1 MKKLLLIG
9 LILTLP
15 LFADFKRTSRLIDI
29 PTARIL
35 PHFGYRVGADLTI
48 QLGPG
53 EYDQIVEENLHMSLG
68 LGDFVELYFDVN
80 TIIENWTVTSAP
92 TRYPKCGKILAVG
105 MSINLD
111 VRLKSANRG
120 RVKMSAINNSFFIY
134 SSPINTYTQID
145 KLI

>member
-35 PHFGYRVGADLTI
+35 PHFGYRVGADVTI

-80 TIIENWTVTSAP
+80 TIIENWTAAAGFCHRVYGSDCSCLG
-92 TRYPKCGKILAVG
+92 YPLF
-105 MSINLD
+105 LQ
-111 VRLKSANRG
+111 
-120 RVKMSAINNSFFIY
+120 SFRRIRNW
-134 SSPINTYTQID
+134 SN
-145 KLI
+145 